1 MTRIGYW
8 VLKFLAL
15 LAMFAAVVGA
25 VYGVAVL
32 ATFVCGWFGAHLTA
46 IKRGI
51 YSACTIAIFF
61 YTACAIR
68 AVARYFSAK
77 ADHQRRQP

>member
-1 MTRIGYW
+1 MTRISYW
-8 VLKFLAL
+8 VLKFLGL

-32 ATFVCGWFGAHLTA
+32 VTLVCGWFGAHLLA
-46 IKRGI
+46 IKRAF
-51 YSACTIAIFF
+51 YSVAMMAIFF

-77 ADHQRRQP
+77 ADKERKQP